1 MVEYTTNHV
10 SPPGRVGS
18 AYVQISVIE
27 ITAFSVT
34 VSTLTMLIDENLLD
48 KVLHREVLL
57 LNHS

>member
-1 MVEYTTNHV
+1 MTV
-10 SPPGRVGS
+10 
-18 AYVQISVIE
+18 YVQISVIE

-57 LNHS
+57 LNHN